1 MKDKNLMT
9 LTSLKEWLNEKK
21 TKKTNNKFTVSD
33 VQGYIKRGKLPD
45 YLGGN
50 LIELY
55 YLVKGV
61 KTYIIK

>member
-55 YLVKGV
+55 YLVKR
-61 KTYIIK
+61 